1 MFVTGTRTPI
11 ITWKDVQREL
21 IIFWKKTPTCML
33 YQMCWRE
40 IIMRIWH
47 NQWKISVWTFMY
59 TELTSLVSTSRSRW
73 LTPISNDEVLCL
85 CPCLGFC
92 ISSWMAY
99 PSKNQ
104 FLSLS
109 CICDCLCKCLLHLS
123 YLWSDH
129 ISSSLWSMVEKDKSH
144 LKYSKVLRRLRKP

>member
-47 NQWKISVWTFMY
+47 NQCNGRY
-59 TELTSLVSTSRSRW
+59 
-73 LTPISNDEVLCL
+73 
-85 CPCLGFC
+85 
-92 ISSWMAY
+92 
-99 PSKNQ
+99 
-104 FLSLS
+104 LSELS
-109 CICDCLCKCLLHLS
+109 CIQNLHHLCQLP
-123 YLWSDH
+123 DP
-129 ISSSLWSMVEKDKSH
+129 DGSH
-144 LKYSKVLRRLRKP
+144 LYQMTRCCVFVLVLVFAYLHEWHTRPRINSCQCLVSVIVFVNVYCIFLIFGQTIYPHRCDQWSKKTKVIWSTQKCYDD